1 MGEARPRDLAI
12 SELLDIRMNS
22 PSRRSIIIASTGT
35 LVITKVVLPTLLTW
49 LVNVSLRR
57 LPGYRGRV
65 RRISLHFAVPSIVV
79 RHLSLSK
86 SNGTTPQQSLTIRSV
101 VVGSQWRKLL
111 TGALVGFIRIDSPRL
126 FFRLDTRQD
135 KSGGGDTKL
144 EPEREHTV
152 SQHEVSWQERVKQLP
167 AFRLSSV
174 VLTQGELHL
183 QGISGQADV
192 DIRTDRF
199 DLRLENL
206 TNSIKLSP
214 TLMARATCN
223 ARVMAN
229 GTLALRAAGYPL
241 AAAPTFDVDFQSNN
255 INLVEV
261 RKIIETIAEI
271 DVQRGSADLYVEAAA
286 ADGQIQGYA
295 KPIFDHL
302 ELKALQ
308 NSGFWGK
315 MKTWA
320 AKAAVKLGRNK
331 RKDRVS
337 TRIDFG
343 GSLDD
348 PQLNIIDAIIRFIR
362 NGFMTA
368 ERASFDHRI
377 WFTRAG
383 RNADE
388 VQVHFQMQRQSKVAI
403 VLGLVRETFSKWSSD
418 EAPRMAA
425 ALSYYTA
432 FSMAPLLLLAISIA
446 GIALGRDAA
455 QGKIVEQ
462 IGGLVGTQ
470 SASAIQSMIKAAD
483 RPSQGVFASVIGII
497 TLIAGATG
505 VLSELKSALNKIW
518 RTQENSEIKEIVKK
532 NVVFLGM
539 LLGMGFLLTV
549 SLVVSAGIAGLG
561 KFLNGLLPAPEFLLH
576 MVDFF
581 LSVGTFTLLFAAM
594 YRFLPNTKVE
604 WRDVWIGA
612 AVTSLLFS
620 VGKLG
625 LGLYIGKSSVSSSY
639 GAAGAVLILLL
650 WVYYSGLIFYFGAE
664 FTKVYA
670 DRHGSRSINKT
681 ASPQGQHRMSLARRA
696 PVAGPGTFHH
706 PTLSA

>member
-1 MGEARPRDLAI
+1 
-12 SELLDIRMNS
+12 MNS
-22 PSRRSIIIASTGT
+22 PSRKRIVIASTGT
-35 LVITKVVLPTLLTW
+35 LVIIKVVLPTLLTW
-49 LVNVSLRR
+49 LANVSLRR
-57 LPGYRGRV
+57 IPGYRGSV
-65 RRISLHFAVPSIVV
+65 RRISLHFAVPSVVV
-79 RHLSLSK
+79 RNLSLSK
-86 SNGTTPQQSLTIRSV
+86 SNGTAPQQSLAIRSV
-101 VVGSQWRKLL
+101 VVGSQWKKLL

-126 FFRLDTRQD
+126 FLRLDTRQG
-135 KSGGGDTKL
+135 KSRSSETKL
-144 EPEREHTV
+144 KPEQKHPV
-152 SQHEVSWQERVKQLP
+152 IQNQLSWQERVKQLP

-174 VLTQGELHL
+174 VLTRGEFHL
-183 QGISGQADV
+183 QGISGQNDV

-199 DLRLENL
+199 DLSLENL

-241 AAAPTFDVDFQSNN
+241 AEAPTFDVDFQSNN

-261 RKIIETIAEI
+261 
-271 DVQRGSADLYVEAAA
+271 
-286 ADGQIQGYA
+286 A
-295 KPIFDHL
+295 KPMFDHL

-308 NSGFWGK
+308 TSGFWGK
-315 MKTWA
+315 MKAWA
-320 AKAAVKLGRNK
+320 AKAAVMLGRNK

-337 TRIDFG
+337 TRLDFG
-343 GSLDD
+343 GSLGD

-368 ERASFDHRI
+368 ERAAFDHRI
-377 WFTRAG
+377 TRAG

-388 VQVHFQMQRQSKVAI
+388 VQVNFQMQPQSKGAI
-403 VLGLVRETFSKWSSD
+403 VLGLVKETFSKWSSD

-483 RPSQGVFASVIGII
+483 RPSQGIFASVIGII

-518 RTQENSEIKEIVKK
+518 RTQEHSDVKEIVKK

-549 SLVVSAGIAGLG
+549 SLVVSAGVAGLG
-561 KFLNGLLPAPEFLLH
+561 KFLNGLLPAPEILLH
-576 MVDFF
+576 MVDFG
-581 LSVGTFTLLFAAM
+581 LSVGTITLLFAAM

-664 FTKVYA
+664 FTKAYA

-681 ASPQGQHRMSLARRA
+681 ASPHGQHRMSLPRRA

-706 PTLSA
+706 STLSA

>member
-1 MGEARPRDLAI
+1 MLVSDAYLAI
-12 SELLDIRMNS
+12 AE
-22 PSRRSIIIASTGT
+22 ACA
-35 LVITKVVLPTLLTW
+35 
-49 LVNVSLRR
+49 
-57 LPGYRGRV
+57 
-65 RRISLHFAVPSIVV
+65 ISLYFTVPSMVV
-79 RHLSLSK
+79 RNLSLSK
-86 SNGTTPQQSLTIRSV
+86 SDRTAPQQSLAIRSV

-111 TGALVGFIRIDSPRL
+111 TGALVGFMRIDSPRL
-126 FFRLDTRQD
+126 FLRLDTRQG
-135 KSGGGDTKL
+135 KLGSSDTKL
-144 EPEREHTV
+144 TEQKHPV
-152 SQHEVSWQERVKQLP
+152 IQNQLSWQERVKQLP

-174 VLTQGELHL
+174 VLTGGELHL
-183 QGISGQADV
+183 QGISGQDDV

-199 DLRLENL
+199 ELSLENL

-241 AAAPTFDVDFQSNN
+241 AAAPTFDVEFQSNN

-271 DVQRGSADLYVEAAA
+271 DVQRGSVDLYVEAAA

-308 NSGFWGK
+308 TSGFWGK
-315 MKTWA
+315 MKAWA
-320 AKAAVKLGRNK
+320 AKAAVMLGRNK

-337 TRIDFG
+337 TRLDFG
-343 GSLDD
+343 GSLGD

-368 ERASFDHRI
+368 ERASFDHRM

-388 VQVHFQMQRQSKVAI
+388 VQVNFQMQPQSKGAI
-403 VLGLVRETFSKWSSD
+403 VLGLVKETFSKWSSD

-483 RPSQGVFASVIGII
+483 RPSQGIFASVIGII

-518 RTQENSEIKEIVKK
+518 RTQEHSDVKEIVKK

-549 SLVVSAGIAGLG
+549 SLVVSAGVAGLG
-561 KFLNGLLPAPEFLLH
+561 KFLNGLLPAPEILLH
-576 MVDFF
+576 MVDFG
-581 LSVGTFTLLFAAM
+581 LSVGTITLLFAAM

-664 FTKVYA
+664 FTKAYA

-681 ASPQGQHRMSLARRA
+681 ASPHGQHRMSLTRRA

-706 PTLSA
+706 STLSA